1 MSKKLFIHNSKSEKV
16 FNDEK
21 IVYEEF
27 IKDGPKGLVFKFY
40 KQNKDSKKNNSFKIK
55 GIENSDNKFSLT
67 ITKDG
72 NEPKKFENV
81 TLTDLSKHK
90 ELKFLIDYIKNKMKE
105 FRKTIKN

>member
-55 GIENSDNKFSLT
+55 GIETSNKKFTLT
-67 ITKDG
+67 ITK
-72 NEPKKFENV
+72 NSEEPKKFENV
-81 TLTDLSKHK
+81 PLSDLSKHK
-90 ELKFLIDYIKNKMKE
+90 ELKFLNDYIKNKMNS
-105 FRKTIKN
+105 FRKTLK